1 MMNQARKQWRPTPE
15 EVDAIVAE
23 MRPLLVEMAEMAKL
37 QTVAAK
43 PGRRRATRVATRVA
57 TCSHTR

>member
-1 MMNQARKQWRPTPE
+1 MMDQARKQWRPTPE

-23 MRPLLVEMAEMAKL
+23 MRPLLAEMAEMAKRRSL
-37 QTVAAK
+37 GAK
-43 PGRRRATRVATRVA
+43 PARRRAARTI